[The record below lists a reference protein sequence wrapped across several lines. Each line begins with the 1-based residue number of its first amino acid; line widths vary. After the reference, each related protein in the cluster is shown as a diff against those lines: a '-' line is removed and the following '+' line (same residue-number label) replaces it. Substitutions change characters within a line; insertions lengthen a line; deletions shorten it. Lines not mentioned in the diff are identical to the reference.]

1 MDRRVIDRG
10 VNRQGLATGREARKM
25 NGERTLPSGLVLA
38 RKPTE
43 SVDIT
48 VPPGFSGVIRVF
60 VTEVRGTTARLLF
73 NADDQ
78 VKFLRGELA
87 PTG

>member
-1 MDRRVIDRG
+1 M
-10 VNRQGLATGREARKM
+10 
-25 NGERTLPSGLVLA
+25 A

-48 VPPGFSGVIRVF
+48 VPPGFEGVIRVF
-60 VTEVRGTTARLLF
+60 VTEVRGTTTRLLF
-73 NADDQ
+73 NADGR

-87 PTG
+87 PIGSELAPTG